1 MILMRRLSIAALSL
15 LSLAASDAPPRPGT
29 VKVFKDWAVGC
40 DNGLVCTM
48 ASLIP
53 GVPENAWPPVTVNLN
68 RAVGAAGHFQ
78 IYVAGVN
85 APSPGFVIDGRN
97 YRSDA
102 NADAIAT
109 AMANGRTAEMKGTRR
124 AISLA
129 GASAAL
135 RYIDAMQG
143 RSGTVT
149 AIVAK
154 GTGRANAVPTAPSVP
169 VLVARALVPITS
181 KLDANML
188 AAMRKLGDCEEP
200 SEYLSLE
207 PSMVDAGKD
216 QRIML
221 LPCHVAPYNVGIA
234 VFVLEGDKIRPAAF
248 DAPVGFE
255 GPGDAASNKV
265 HEVVSGDISDNRL
278 TSFAKGRGLGDCG
291 VRQVFAWDGQR
302 MRLAE
307 QFEMPDCRGNAD
319 LIQTWRTQIHA

>member
-1 MILMRRLSIAALSL
+1 MIPMRRLSIVAMPL
-15 LSLAASDAPPRPGT
+15 LSLAASDAPPRPGA

-53 GVPENAWPPVTVNLN
+53 GVPENAWPPVTVNLI
-68 RAVGAAGHFQ
+68 RAVDAAGHFK

-85 APSPGFVIDGRN
+85 APSPGIVIDGRD
-97 YRSDA
+97 YRTDVD
-102 NADAIAT
+102 ADAIAA
-109 AMANGRTAEMKGTRR
+109 AMANGRRAEVTGTHR

-135 RYIDAMQG
+135 RYVDAMQG

-154 GTGRANAVPTAPSVP
+154 GTARATAVPTTPAVP
-169 VLVARALVPITS
+169 VLVARALAPITS
-181 KLDANML
+181 KLDASML
-188 AAMRKLGDCEEP
+188 KTMRELGDCEEP
-200 SEYLSLE
+200 SDYLSLE
-207 PSMVDAGKD
+207 PSVANAGKG
-216 QRIML
+216 QRIVL
-221 LPCHVAPYNVGIA
+221 LPCHGAPYNVGIA
-234 VFVLEGDKIRPAAF
+234 VFVLEGNKIRPAPF

-265 HEVVSGDISDNRL
+265 HEVISGDISDNRL

-291 VRQVFAWDGQR
+291 VQQVFAWDGQR
-302 MRLAE
+302 MRLAK